1 LKEDVTL
8 RHDGDSLGQGADRSM
23 VTFLRCAI
31 SCLLLTLTC
40 FGWWGQASST
50 EIAGQRF
57 KDEIVV
63 EGASLPLRSLAVKE
77 ATFFQV
83 DVYAI
88 GLYMNDGEL
97 LSAESIL
104 SSDRVK
110 ALVVKF
116 LIDIKRKKL
125 TEAWIR
131 DLRASCETG
140 CDSVLSGARNLA
152 TNLPNVKK
160 GDTITYVVFPSRV
173 QMWVNDSPIGF
184 LEGAGASRSV
194 LAALFGKRAP
204 KRLKQDLLR
213 PMGP

>member
-1 LKEDVTL
+1 M
-8 RHDGDSLGQGADRSM
+8 RNDGDSLRQGADSGL
-23 VTFLRCAI
+23 VTFPRCTI
-31 SCLLLTLTC
+31 SCLLLTLIS

-57 KDEIVV
+57 EDEIVAEAV
-63 EGASLPLRSLAVKE
+63 SLPLRSLAVKE

-88 GLYMNDGEL
+88 GLYLEGGEL

-104 SSDRVK
+104 SSNRVK
-110 ALVVKF
+110 VLVVKF
-116 LIDIKRKKL
+116 LMDIKRKKL
-125 TEAWIR
+125 AEAWIR
-131 DLRASCETG
+131 DLRASCEAG

-152 TNLPNVKK
+152 TNLPDVKK

-173 QMWVNDSPIGF
+173 QMSVNDSPIGF
-184 LEGAGASRSV
+184 LEGAGSSRSV

-213 PMGP
+213 PMEP